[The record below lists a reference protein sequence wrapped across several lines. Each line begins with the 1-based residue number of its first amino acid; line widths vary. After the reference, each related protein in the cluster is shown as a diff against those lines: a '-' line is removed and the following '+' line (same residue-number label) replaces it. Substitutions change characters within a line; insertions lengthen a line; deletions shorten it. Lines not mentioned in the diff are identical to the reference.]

1 MILVTGATGTTG
13 RYVVHELLAAGARV
27 RALVRKADRVS
38 LPDGAE
44 TATGDLADPGSL
56 AAALEGVEKV
66 YLLAPFEPRLV
77 ELEWNVLDAAR
88 RAGVRYVVKHSG
100 LGASPDSSIAIGRW
114 HGEAQRQLERSGLAF
129 THLQPHSF
137 MQNLL
142 GSANTIATEG
152 TLYAPM
158 GDTRVSLVDAWDI
171 AAVAARV
178 LLEPGH
184 AGRTYVITGPEALTY
199 GEMAVKL
206 SVATGRPVRY
216 VDVTPTQA
224 KHGMMATGMPEWA
237 ADAVNE
243 LSGWYRSGHGALV
256 TQVVAEIGRR
266 TPHTFDT
273 FARDHAAAFQG
284 P

>member
-13 RYVVHELLAAGARV
+13 RYVVQELLAAGARV
-27 RALVRKADRVS
+27 RALVRKADRAS
-38 LPDGAE
+38 FPDGVE
-44 TATGDLADPGSL
+44 IATGDLADPGTLASSL
-56 AAALEGVEKV
+56 HGVERL

-77 ELEWNVLDAAR
+77 ELERNVLDAAR
-88 RAGVRYVVKHSG
+88 RAGVRHIVKHSG
-100 LGASPDSSIAIGRW
+100 LGASPDAPFAIGRW
-114 HGEAQRQLERSGLAF
+114 HGEAQRQLERSGLPF

-142 GSANTIATEG
+142 GSAKTIAAEG

-158 GDTRVSLVDAWDI
+158 GDARVSLVDVRDI

-184 AGRTYVITGPEALTY
+184 TGRTYVITGPEALTY
-199 GEMAVKL
+199 RELAAKL
-206 SVATGRPVRY
+206 SAATGRPVRY
-216 VDVTPTQA
+216 VDVTPAQA
-224 KHGMMATGMPEWA
+224 KQSMMAAGTPEWA

-243 LSGWYRSGHGALV
+243 LSAWYRSGHGDLV
-256 TQVVAEIGRR
+256 TQVVTEIGCR

-273 FARDHAAAFQG
+273 FARDHAAAFQSG
-284 P
+284 

>member
-13 RYVVHELLAAGARV
+13 RYVVQELLAAGARV
-27 RALVRKADRVS
+27 RALVRKADGAS
-38 LPDGAE
+38 FPDGIE

-56 AAALEGVEKV
+56 ASALDGVERL

-77 ELEWNVLDAAR
+77 ELERNVLDAAR
-88 RAGVRYVVKHSG
+88 RAGVGHVVKHSG
-100 LGASPDSSIAIGRW
+100 LGASPDAPFVIGRW
-114 HGEAQRQLERSGLAF
+114 HGEAQRHLERSGLPF

-142 GSANTIATEG
+142 GSAKTIAAEG

-158 GDTRVSLVDAWDI
+158 GDARVSLVDVRDI

-184 AGRTYVITGPEALTY
+184 TGRTYVITGPEALTY
-199 GEMAVKL
+199 RELAAKL
-206 SVATGRPVRY
+206 SAATGRPVRY
-216 VDVTPTQA
+216 VDVTPAQA
-224 KHGMMATGMPEWA
+224 KQSMMAGGMPEWA

-243 LSGWYRSGHGALV
+243 LSAWYRSGHGALV
-256 TQVVAEIGRR
+256 TQVVAEIGGR

-273 FARDHAAAFQG
+273 FARDHAAAFRG
-284 P
+284 G